1 MATIPLT
8 RRQNDPG
15 FGALTH
21 DNQRSSDGL
30 ALIISA
36 RSLADISQAGFTQ
49 IRSPELEEV
58 IKMSN
63 SKDVAKSYQQLS
75 LIQREHGKK
84 LIDHVEIHRGHVIL
98 DLGCGTGELSAYLS
112 ELVGQDGRVVAVD
125 PDSYRVEVA
134 RESHREVKN
143 LEFQEGSSASF
154 PGMGSETY
162 DIVFSNFV
170 LHWIR
175 DKEEA
180 FKNMFQS
187 LKPAGKIVLIYNDR
201 LPSIVSKIYHEV
213 QNSESMERMLSKFY
227 FERRSKIEEM
237 CSAAGFEII
246 KSVDVKMEDQEFEN
260 VESLCSFILATNQ
273 GRFVSELATRDKVSR
288 FCALYTSGE
297 NSKPLT
303 VYTDEGDYYCVLI
316 AAKP

>member
-1 MATIPLT
+1 
-8 RRQNDPG
+8 
-15 FGALTH
+15 
-21 DNQRSSDGL
+21 
-30 ALIISA
+30 
-36 RSLADISQAGFTQ
+36 
-49 IRSPELEEV
+49 
-58 IKMSN
+58 MSK

-75 LIQREHGKK
+75 FFQKEEGKK
-84 LIDHVEIHRGHVIL
+84 LINDLEIHRGHVIL
-98 DLGCGTGELSAYLS
+98 DLGCGTGELSVYLS

-170 LHWIR
+170 LHWIE

-180 FKNMFQS
+180 FKNMFRS
-187 LKPAGKIVLIYNDR
+187 LKPAGKIVGSYGDH
-201 LPSIVSKIYHEV
+201 LPSIIHKIYREL
-213 QNSESMERMLSKFY
+213 QNSESMERMLSKHY
-227 FERRSKIEEM
+227 FERRSKIEGM
-237 CSAAGFEII
+237 CSSAGFHIV
-246 KSVDVKMEDQEFEN
+246 KSVDVKMKDFEFEN
-260 VESLCSFILATNQ
+260 VESMCRFFTATNQ

-288 FCALYTSGE
+288 FCAQYTSGE

-303 VYTDEGDYYCVLI
+303 LYTDEGDYYSVLI

>member
-1 MATIPLT
+1 M
-8 RRQNDPG
+8 
-15 FGALTH
+15 
-21 DNQRSSDGL
+21 

-36 RSLADISQAGFTQ
+36 RSLADLSRARFT
-49 IRSPELEEV
+49 PKLEQV
-58 IKMSN
+58 FKMSK
-63 SKDVAKSYQQLS
+63 SKDVAKSYQHVS
-75 LIQREHGKK
+75 LFQREEGKK
-84 LIDHVEIHRGHVIL
+84 LIDDVQIYRGYVIL

-170 LHWIR
+170 FHWIQ

-180 FKNMFQS
+180 FKNMFRS
-187 LKPAGKIVLIYNDR
+187 LKPAGKIVLTYGDR
-201 LPSIVSKIYHEV
+201 LPSIVHKIYREL
-213 QNSESMERMLSKFY
+213 QNSESMERMLSKRWY
-227 FERRSKIEEM
+227 ERRANMEEM
-237 CSAAGFEII
+237 CSAAGFEIV

-288 FCALYTSGE
+288 FCTQYTSGE

-303 VYTDEGDYYCVLI
+303 VYTDAGDYYCVLI